1 MYKEYM
7 MTLEIKAIYVRG
19 YENVIIGKACWFVF
33 RFSIWTKTFIISI
46 QLSFFLHILKR
57 LKNFTSNVWQCLNQ
71 LCCLISETTDF
82 YWIKS
87 YEVYRNKKKM
97 KCNIAWLVLND
108 VRIFILVFTS
118 TCQNNNMHFFS
129 LPRIFLFLQQDYLR
143 KSYLVLLACC

>member
-46 QLSFFLHILKR
+46 QLSFFFAYLEAIKKLYE
-57 LKNFTSNVWQCLNQ
+57 QCLTMFKS

-118 TCQNNNMHFFS
+118 TCQNNNMYFFS
-129 LPRIFLFLQQDYLR
+129 LPRIFLILQQDYLR

>member
-33 RFSIWTKTFIISI
+33 RFSIWTTTFIISI
-46 QLSFFLHILKR
+46 QLSFFFAYLEAIAKLYE
-57 LKNFTSNVWQCLNQ
+57 QCL
-71 LCCLISETTDF
+71 TMF
-82 YWIKS
+82 KS
-87 YEVYRNKKKM
+87 TLLFNLGNNRFLLNKIMRSTGIKKM

-118 TCQNNNMHFFS
+118 TCQNKNMYFFS